1 MIELNRPISGFEVV
15 TRELDEQIRR
25 NDELTQINYFLTE
38 RIKTLEQ
45 IIKDLES
52 RLNTNS

>member
-25 NDELTQINYFLTE
+25 NDELTQINHFLTE